1 MLQAQQGGGGWSG
14 MIMIIAMIVIFY
26 FFMIR
31 PQSKKQKEIKKAREA
46 MTKGDK
52 VITAGGIYGTVRSV
66 NEADNTMLIEVAKDV
81 TIKVSREQIYPAGP
95 EAPVKDNK

>member
-1 MLQAQQGGGGWSG
+1 MVGNDHDHRHDRDFLLFHDPPSEQ
-14 MIMIIAMIVIFY
+14 
-26 FFMIR
+26 
-31 PQSKKQKEIKKAREA
+31 KQKEIKKAREA